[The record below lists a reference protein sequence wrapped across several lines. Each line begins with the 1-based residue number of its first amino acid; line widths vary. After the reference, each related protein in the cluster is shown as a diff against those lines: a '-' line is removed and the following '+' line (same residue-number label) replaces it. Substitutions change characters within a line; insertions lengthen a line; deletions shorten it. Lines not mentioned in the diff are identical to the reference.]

1 MKPVFQYSN
10 QSLHFD
16 TSLYGNVEVEPFVR
30 MSGTEKKLRAQYA
43 SIIKSFYRSLDKSSK
58 KLDKMSK
65 QVDDLRQ
72 LLKEIVFLSDENNR
86 KLDILISKVTIMQQ
100 TIIIFGV
107 TLILVQPKVLYWL
120 SILLSFLKIN

>member
-1 MKPVFQYSN
+1 MHETCVFIFKSIPSFWYFLVWKS
-10 QSLHFD
+10 
-16 TSLYGNVEVEPFVR
+16 GRIFVR

-43 SIIKSFYRSLDKSSK
+43 SIIKSFYRSLDKSSN

-72 LLKEIVFLSDENNR
+72 LLKEYVFLYDETSK
-86 KLDILISKVTIMQQ
+86 KLNILISKVTTMQQ

-107 TLILVQPKVLYWL
+107 SLILVQPKVLYWL

>member
-1 MKPVFQYSN
+1 MKPVFPYSN
-10 QSLHFD
+10 QSLPFD
-16 TSLYGNVEVEPFVR
+16 TSLYGKVEEPFVR
-30 MSGTEKKLRAQYA
+30 MSATEKKLRAQYA
-43 SIIKSFYRSLDKSSK
+43 SIIKSFYRSLDKSSN

-72 LLKEIVFLSDENNR
+72 LLKDIVFLYDETSK
-86 KLDILISKVTIMQQ
+86 KLNILTSKVTTMQQ

-107 TLILVQPKVLYWL
+107 SLILVQPKVLYWL